1 MMRFILG
8 GQSVTVMID
17 NMPHTI
23 SKTAANFKAVMDA
36 ISNND
41 EDELR
46 KAVKLKEMLKN
57 TIGKYVTID
66 SVSNKVMYKD
76 REITGIVCSR
86 LFEMMEYGIDVSSF
100 VLFIENLM
108 QNPSS
113 TAVNEL
119 FEFLDACQLPIT
131 EDGHFLAY
139 KKVRENYKDV
149 HSGQFDNSVGQ
160 ILEMPRN
167 QVDDNRNNTCSAG
180 FHFCSL
186 EYLRSFGGQ
195 RIMVVKINP
204 ADVVAI
210 PTDYNFSKGRAWRY
224 EVIDEITTLDSR
236 TPEVKLNTAYVA
248 ENSANI
254 YRDAQGRFVPKPK
267 PYNDKWVDFNQPT
280 GDLDNDDDWV

>member
-86 LFEMMEYGIDVSSF
+86 LFEMME
-100 VLFIENLM
+100 
-108 QNPSS
+108 
-113 TAVNEL
+113 
-119 FEFLDACQLPIT
+119 
-131 EDGHFLAY
+131 
-139 KKVRENYKDV
+139 
-149 HSGQFDNSVGQ
+149 
-160 ILEMPRN
+160 
-167 QVDDNRNNTCSAG
+167 
-180 FHFCSL
+180 
-186 EYLRSFGGQ
+186 
-195 RIMVVKINP
+195 
-204 ADVVAI
+204 
-210 PTDYNFSKGRAWRY
+210 
-224 EVIDEITTLDSR
+224 
-236 TPEVKLNTAYVA
+236 
-248 ENSANI
+248 
-254 YRDAQGRFVPKPK
+254 
-267 PYNDKWVDFNQPT
+267 
-280 GDLDNDDDWV
+280 